1 MESRTKTLAPF
12 KRSEVP
18 GNYRHNQTQ
27 GGIKRKAVPRH
38 PGKGADHMIS
48 DVLSDAVIEIDEYL
62 DSGYYA
68 GNNPRGAQRHGWS
81 SRRPG

>member
-1 MESRTKTLAPF
+1 
-12 KRSEVP
+12 
-18 GNYRHNQTQ
+18 
-27 GGIKRKAVPRH
+27 
-38 PGKGADHMIS
+38 MIS